1 MRKISLLG
9 MGIVVGL
16 AGCAAQTPVDQ
27 LSPRPETIRL
37 CQGSQCAQV
46 PASTTTLQKMPVDV
60 AAQQRYYKLVQLAE
74 QDARAAYDLG
84 VRLLRGDGVERNGY
98 DAMQWLRKAGDN
110 GLMQAQLAL
119 GQLYVNGWEEMG
131 ADPAEA
137 EVWLTRAATQGSQE
151 AKLLL
156 PKAQQARQQA
166 QDQYAARQAER
177 ERAANMGGNGWIYGN
192 PYYWQWNE
200 SGSNWHLR

>member
-119 GQLYVNGWEEMG
+119 GQLYLNGWEEMG

>member
-1 MRKISLLG
+1 MRKISLLS

>member
-9 MGIVVGL
+9 MGIVAGL
-16 AGCAAQTPVDQ
+16 AGCTAQTSVDQ
-27 LSPRPETIRL
+27 LSLRPETIRL
-37 CQGSQCAQV
+37 CQGSQCAQA
-46 PASTTTLQKMPVDV
+46 PASVSTFQSMPVDV
-60 AAQQRYYKLVQLAE
+60 AAQQRHFQLVQLAE

-84 VRLLRGDGVERNGY
+84 MRLLRGDGVERNGY

-110 GLMQAQLAL
+110 GLMQAQFVL
-119 GQLYVNGWEEMG
+119 GQLYLNGWEEMG

-137 EVWLTRAATQGSQE
+137 EVWLTRAAAQGNQE
-151 AKLLL
+151 AKRLLST
-156 PKAQQARQQA
+156 AQQARQQA
-166 QDQYAARQAER
+166 QHQYAERQAER

-200 SGSNWHLR
+200 SGSSWHLR